1 MKIEPSR
8 LNRVSLQEAQEV
20 LPIFTQRFSNHKTIA
35 QPGDFLL
42 PALEIGQ
49 ELTAVVAEELA
60 DGRIILNLGGAS
72 IETDNPGGVSAGE
85 VLRLRVELLEPKVVL
100 HIIEQEESA
109 AGEAA
114 KLLRQHLP
122 EVFGQRLSLAALR
135 EQLAS
140 VSDFENLG
148 AGAPW
153 LMKLKSF
160 ISDLLQN
167 EEPWSAERL
176 MQFVQDSGLH
186 YETKLFHF
194 LTKNPQ
200 SLSDVADNDLKGLL
214 LGALNQF
221 DLAAVAGEPRSAIA
235 GQLAQLE
242 SQQAANLLAQLEGQA
257 FQLQVPLFTGSGFSD
272 VAISVERDGRE
283 TTHERDD
290 KPRGYHVLFLLELDA
305 LGRMKVDAH
314 LHAQNLRVIFYV
326 DHEENVGLIRR
337 ELPSFQ
343 ETLKA
348 LGYREV
354 LLTARMF
361 REMPQEQQLK
371 FEALAFGIPPNVHL
385 LNLKV

>member
-1 MKIEPSR
+1 M
-8 LNRVSLQEAQEV
+8 
-20 LPIFTQRFSNHKTIA
+20 LPIFTQRFSSHKTIA

-60 DGRIILNLGGAS
+60 DGRIILNLGSAS
-72 IETDNPGGVSAGE
+72 IETDNPGGLSAGE

-140 VSDFENLG
+140 VRDFENLG

-153 LMKLKSF
+153 LMKLKNF
-160 ISDLLQN
+160 ISGLLQN

-194 LTKNPQ
+194 VAKNRQ
-200 SLSDVADNDLKGLL
+200 SPSDVADNDLKGLL

-242 SQQAANLLAQLEGQA
+242 GQQAANLLAQLEGQA

-283 TTHERDD
+283 TRDD

-305 LGRMKVDAH
+305 LGRMKIDAH

-354 LLTARMF
+354 LLTARLF